1 MQSWCIQLTTSS
13 DADDTLPKLIS
24 RAASRIAKHHLP
36 KSTRPWLVV
45 AGAVVVVVVVV
56 VKGVVNGRPT
66 DINSHPKLTAAARRS
81 KAGWGWLA
89 ASSSW
94 PILTT
99 DSCHDSVLYHGIII
113 LVTAIISS
121 IAHRHPSMDLIDM
134 FCSRCHHS
142 QPAPARSIASF
153 LFLVLFCLLSALL
166 AVGAWLPLST
176 FAVVRS
182 ASRVAFSGVTVP
194 PERRWLSCLA
204 RYKMIASPLDPTA
217 MGIRAEYEI
226 PRRIA
231 VFLSRHLMVKFG
243 AIC

>member
-1 MQSWCIQLTTSS
+1 MIACCITE
-13 DADDTLPKLIS
+13 
-24 RAASRIAKHHLP
+24 
-36 KSTRPWLVV
+36 
-45 AGAVVVVVVVV
+45 
-56 VKGVVNGRPT
+56 
-66 DINSHPKLTAAARRS
+66 
-81 KAGWGWLA
+81 
-89 ASSSW
+89 SSSW
-94 PILTT
+94 SPPSSAASPI
-99 DSCHDSVLYHGIII
+99 VIPQW
-113 LVTAIISS
+113 ISS
-121 IAHRHPSMDLIDM
+121 TYFVLDVITV
-134 FCSRCHHS
+134 S
-142 QPAPARSIASF
+142 QRPPAASPPF
-153 LFLVLFCLLSALL
+153 LFLVLFCLLAGLLSALL

-204 RYKMIASPLDPTA
+204 WYKMIASPLDPTA